1 MQKSKKNIRIT
12 LIIAI
17 VIALASF
24 FIFKDTPNP
33 VLEAKKSES
42 YDAECH
48 KVLSAYLKQM
58 SKTANLH
65 ANGSGGR
72 FGEKISLVAF
82 SFTSHAKCDVEASKE
97 LLLLSVN
104 SLLEKIN
111 ASEKLRPFLCQYP
124 FSKENVQISISFY
137 DKKNNYYP
145 EEFISLVMNTKN
157 KIFYDTFDHE
167 IYNYKTLKQ
176 EPF

>member
-1 MQKSKKNIRIT
+1 MLQSKRKIRIT

-17 VIALASF
+17 AIAFVGF
-24 FIFKDTPNP
+24 FIFKDTPDP

-82 SFTSHAKCDVEASKE
+82 SFTSHAKCDVEASKK
-97 LLLLSVN
+97 LLLLSIN

-111 ASEKLRPFLCQYP
+111 SSEKLRPFLCQYP

-137 DKKNNYYP
+137 DKNNYYP
-145 EEFISLVMNTKN
+145 QDYVSIKLNTKN
-157 KIFYDTFDHE
+157 KISFGIFDKE
-167 IYNYKTLKQ
+167 IYNYKTLTE